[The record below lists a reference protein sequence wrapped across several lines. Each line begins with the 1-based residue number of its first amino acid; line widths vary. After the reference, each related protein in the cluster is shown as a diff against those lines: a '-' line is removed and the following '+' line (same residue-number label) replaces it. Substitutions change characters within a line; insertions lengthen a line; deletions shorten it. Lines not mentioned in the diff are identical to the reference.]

1 MTDVDDAGDADDPPL
16 SEEDKARADCY
27 ALVSRLFYAPADA
40 ELLQQLSAT
49 RKLEVQDPG
58 DLQIVG
64 WEIESD
70 ETPYTQ
76 ALKTLRD
83 ASSNADAES
92 LRQEYDD
99 LFTGAGKA
107 LVTPYTSGYAVPHA
121 PDRFLLALREHLVAW
136 GLARHDTVFEIE
148 DHVSAVCD
156 VMRWLI
162 ERERPLEEQLAFFND
177 FVYTGV
183 GTFCDAIDARATTP
197 FYKAVAGVARTFLA
211 IEKEAFELHAA
222 Q

>member
-1 MTDVDDAGDADDPPL
+1 MIVEEMDRPL

-27 ALVSRLFYAPADA
+27 ALVSRLFYAPVDA
-40 ELLQQLSAT
+40 ELLAVIGGSP
-49 RKLEVQDPG
+49 KLELADGESLELVT
-58 DLQIVG
+58 
-64 WEIESD
+64 WEIEAD
-70 ETPYTQ
+70 ETPYSK
-76 ALKTLRD
+76 AMKTLKD
-83 ASSNADAES
+83 ACASAEPDA

-107 LVTPYTSGYAVPHA
+107 LVTPYTSGYADPHA
-121 PDRFLLALREHLVAW
+121 PDRYLVALREHLIAW
-136 GLARHDTVFEIE
+136 GLARRDAVFEIE

-162 ERERPLEEQLAFFND
+162 ERERPLEEQHAFFND

-183 GTFCDAIDARATTP
+183 GTFCDAIEARAQTA
-197 FYKAVAGVARTFLA
+197 FYKAVAGVARTFLT
-211 IEKEAFELHAA
+211 IEKEAFDLHAA

>member
-1 MTDVDDAGDADDPPL
+1 MTVDEPEKAAL
-16 SEEDKARADCY
+16 TEEDRARAECY
-27 ALVSRLFYAPADA
+27 ALISRLFYAPVDAD
-40 ELLQQLSAT
+40 LLNDLAGAS
-49 RKLEVQDPG
+49 KLALQDG
-58 DLQIVG
+58 DALQIVG
-64 WEIESD
+64 WEIEAD
-70 ETPYTQ
+70 ETAYTR
-76 ALKTLRD
+76 ALKVLQQASGASEPD
-83 ASSNADAES
+83 A

-121 PDRFLLALREHLVAW
+121 PDRHLVALREHLVAW
-136 GLARHDTVFEIE
+136 GLVRRDSVFEIE

-162 ERERPLEEQLAFFND
+162 ERERPLEEQHAFFND

-197 FYKAVAGVARTFLA
+197 FYRAVAGVARTFLA
-211 IEKEAFELHAA
+211 IEKDAFDLHAA
-222 Q
+222 E

>member
-1 MTDVDDAGDADDPPL
+1 MTVEEMDRPL

-27 ALVSRLFYAPADA
+27 ALVSRLFYAPVDA
-40 ELLQQLSAT
+40 ELLQLLAAAP
-49 RKLEVQDPG
+49 RLELPDG
-58 DLQIVG
+58 EDLQLVG
-64 WEIESD
+64 WEIEAD
-70 ETPYTQ
+70 ETPYTN
-76 ALKTLRD
+76 AMKVLKE
-83 ASSNADAES
+83 ASIGADADA

-121 PDRFLLALREHLVAW
+121 PDRFLVALREHLVAW
-136 GLARHDTVFEIE
+136 GLARHDSVFEIE

-162 ERERPLEEQLAFFND
+162 ERERPLEEQHAFFND

-183 GTFCDAIDARATTP
+183 GTFCDAIDARASTP
-197 FYKAVAGVARTFLA
+197 FYKAVAGVARAFLA
-211 IEKEAFELHAA
+211 VEKEAFDLHAA
-222 Q
+222 S

>member
-1 MTDVDDAGDADDPPL
+1 MNVEAMDRPL

-27 ALVSRLFYAPADA
+27 ALVSRLFYAPVDG
-40 ELLQQLSAT
+40 ELLSVLAGAPTLELQDGEELQLVA
-49 RKLEVQDPG
+49 
-58 DLQIVG
+58 
-64 WEIESD
+64 WEIEPD
-70 ETPYTQ
+70 ETPYTR
-76 ALKTLRD
+76 AMKTLKD
-83 ASSNADAES
+83 ACAHADPEV

-99 LFTGAGKA
+99 LFAGAGKA

-121 PDRFLLALREHLVAW
+121 PDRFLVALREHLIAW
-136 GLARHDTVFEIE
+136 GLVRRDSVFEIE

-162 ERERPLEEQLAFFND
+162 ERERPLEEQHAFFND

-183 GTFCDAIDARATTP
+183 GTFCDAIEARAATP
-197 FYKAVAGVARTFLA
+197 FYKAVARVARTFLA
-211 IEKEAFELHAA
+211 IEKEAFDLHAA